1 MIESNIWWM
10 VIKIHNPKYSVG
22 KNAGSVANLVD
33 YLEKENSGKKVDE
46 MEEFFN
52 NDGEYHTAAE
62 VDKSIDNNKHKLKKK
77 DTKFYMITVNPS
89 KAELEHMARQNPEM
103 GQEHALKE
111 YVKDLM
117 DEYAKNFN
125 REFQDGQPLTGDD
138 ILYYAKIEHERTYK
152 HGEKRYEKEMTHNKA
167 VEKKI
172 YLAQKKVESI
182 SSPAQ
187 KQKKLKEIKELET
200 SYIRNDAGTIIKEG
214 AQKDGNNLH
223 AHIIVSRLDKSQRMQ
238 LSPMANHKQ
247 NKNKLNGKEVSIGFN
262 RDAFVAYGE
271 KLFDK
276 KFEYDRPPE
285 YQYQFYKEA
294 KQIRAL
300 SNVMHLRNPKA
311 FAKMAVKRAMHEMIK
326 DKTLQK
332 QLGYVM
338 KDPRK
343 IPAQTMNK
351 LQNKAIESVV
361 KAMGAGAYTNPVT
374 AGVQVAKQAITT
386 TAKVVSKGMGI

>member
-1 MIESNIWWM
+1 
-10 VIKIHNPKYSVG
+10 
-22 KNAGSVANLVD
+22 
-33 YLEKENSGKKVDE
+33 
-46 MEEFFN
+46 
-52 NDGEYHTAAE
+52 GEYHTAAE

-223 AHIIVSRLDKSQRMQ
+223 AHIIVSRLDKSQ
-238 LSPMANHKQ
+238 
-247 NKNKLNGKEVSIGFN
+247 
-262 RDAFVAYGE
+262 
-271 KLFDK
+271 
-276 KFEYDRPPE
+276 
-285 YQYQFYKEA
+285 
-294 KQIRAL
+294 
-300 SNVMHLRNPKA
+300 
-311 FAKMAVKRAMHEMIK
+311 
-326 DKTLQK
+326 
-332 QLGYVM
+332 
-338 KDPRK
+338 
-343 IPAQTMNK
+343 
-351 LQNKAIESVV
+351 
-361 KAMGAGAYTNPVT
+361 
-374 AGVQVAKQAITT
+374 
-386 TAKVVSKGMGI
+386 